1 MSTSPEKPTTPLIS
15 RKSAMR
21 KNTDSPPYGHEAD
34 IPDHVQIIYAF
45 LLKAYP
51 NAMNIII
58 NLTV

>member
-1 MSTSPEKPTTPLIS
+1 
-15 RKSAMR
+15 MR

-45 LLKAYP
+45 LLKAHP